1 MSFQL
6 ALVQDKNYPQ
16 NVISKGQ
23 TTNPVHIS
31 WALKKL
37 IINLCWSS
45 VTFLCSKMPY
55 LSHFLQHCHGFKYDD
70 RQGHHGGYIRSDIL
84 MHHFPIAL
92 SILFHPINKKNK
104 GVKPTGYTWQCFE
117 SDTLN
122 SAASRTLPVRW
133 VRQVEFTSSDQCT
146 KHPNTHSE
154 RAQKTLKRTWEF
166 CTSVGWT
173 SHIYSSQSTCLSW
186 K

>member
-6 ALVQDKNYPQ
+6 AVVQDKNYPQ
-16 NVISKGQ
+16 NVMSKGQ

-31 WALKKL
+31 WALEKL

-92 SILFHPINKKNK
+92 SILFHPINKKNN

-117 SDTLN
+117 S
-122 SAASRTLPVRW
+122 
-133 VRQVEFTSSDQCT
+133 
-146 KHPNTHSE
+146 
-154 RAQKTLKRTWEF
+154 AQKTPKRTWEF
-166 CTSVGWT
+166 HTSVGWT
-173 SHIYSSQSTCLSW
+173 SHIYSSQSTWLSW

>member
-16 NVISKGQ
+16 NVMSKGQ

-37 IINLCWSS
+37 GINLCWSS

-117 SDTLN
+117 SDRLS
-122 SAASRTLPVRW
+122 SAASRTLPVRCW
-133 VRQVEFTSSDQCT
+133 IWQMSETSWI
-146 KHPNTHSE
+146 HFL
-154 RAQKTLKRTWEF
+154 R
-166 CTSVGWT
+166 SV
-173 SHIYSSQSTCLSW
+173 H
-186 K
+186 